1 MRGLPDDS
9 ESGDEV
15 LTFIEKK
22 HLMGKGLGYVNF
34 HLITSSL
41 LTGVPVWT
49 LDKKLAQLADNLQ
62 FKVLKKY
69 R

>member
-1 MRGLPDDS
+1 
-9 ESGDEV
+9 
-15 LTFIEKK
+15 
-22 HLMGKGLGYVNF
+22 
-34 HLITSSL
+34 
-41 LTGVPVWT
+41 VWT